1 LWAEQPQDDNPSAP
15 SLLSRVCNVA
25 RIAATDRERHYVV
38 TPLDSGV
45 YPVTARVTGFQTTVR
60 ENVELTV
67 GQAARVELVLAISAL
82 SDGRSLLGGYP
93 AEGWNQGHDGSPVA
107 GGTNRFVKRA
117 RARSSG
123 VSRVER
129 RAPDL
134 LALLFCIRRLS

>member
-1 LWAEQPQDDNPSAP
+1 LWAQQPQDDNPSAP

-25 RIAATDRERHYVV
+25 RIAATDREGHYVV
-38 TPLDSGV
+38 TPLDPGV

-93 AEGWNQGHDGSPVA
+93 AEG
-107 GGTNRFVKRA
+107 
-117 RARSSG
+117 
-123 VSRVER
+123 
-129 RAPDL
+129 
-134 LALLFCIRRLS
+134 